1 MADAYSLARE
11 HLKRGFE
18 EAAENN
24 IDNNTYGQAL
34 IWEAITAYMASGRS
48 REDIKSE
55 LEFTLENVNTDG
67 ISHVV
72 RN

>member
-11 HLKRGFE
+11 HLARATQ
-18 EAAENN
+18 EAADNN
-24 IDNNTYGQAL
+24 IDSNTFGQAL
-34 IWEAITAYMASGRS
+34 IWEVITQYMANGRT

-67 ISHVV
+67 IFHVV